1 MRTLSISSRS
11 QWEIALN
18 QLEDWLESNK
28 IDAASQQIIFITFD
42 EVISNIFNH
51 NEQEDPIKIEVEI
64 YKNPIM
70 ISLAFKD
77 NCKLFNP
84 LNKQEKEEISFGGWG
99 IDIVKKLM
107 DAVEYYVVDGENCL
121 TVKKHIP

>member
-1 MRTLSISSRS
+1 MRTFSIASRS

-28 IDAASQQIIFITFD
+28 IDVALQQKIFITFD

-51 NEQEDPIKIEVEI
+51 NEQENPIEIEVEI
-64 YKNPIM
+64 NKNPSM
-70 ISLAFKD
+70 LSLAFRD
-77 NCKLFNP
+77 NCKLLNP

-99 IDIVKKLM
+99 IDIVEKLM
-107 DAVEYYVVDGENCL
+107 DAVEYDVVDGENCL